1 LIRRLFKFKGET
13 EMKSAAKTLWIC
25 LLVLGLSFTPTTS
38 ASSQTYTATVTGTV
52 TDSQGASV
60 PKVKVVATNQGTKL
74 EYTAQ
79 TSDSGVYTIPFL
91 PVGVYVMTVEASGFK
106 KLVSNEIKLEVNQT
120 ARIDLQLQV
129 GGVNEIVNVADVT
142 PILQTETVTVGNVI
156 TGNTISSLPLNGRA
170 FQQLT
175 LLVPGSITVAPNS
188 LTSPQPNTGGGRPYV
203 NGNREQGNAFLLDG
217 ISVDETLDNLIGY
230 KPSIDALAEFRVE
243 TSNSSSEFGNVT
255 GATVNATI
263 KSGTNDWR
271 GNVFEF
277 IRNDKLDANSWSNGR
292 QKALTGV
299 PVPKNKLRQN
309 IFGGTLGGP
318 VIKNKLFFFTDY
330 QGSIQRTG
338 GPTSVRVASPA
349 WRSGD
354 LRTISAFIRDPAL
367 PRTQLCQATP
377 ANPTPGVNY
386 QQACFPNSQIPTS
399 RFSPFARALF
409 ADTSLYPLPD
419 RIDPSN
425 GTGIKD
431 VVTANTFD
439 GHQFDIRIDNR
450 LGDKDNFSGRYS
462 FGTNEV
468 LGVKGGLPIVLT
480 GKSFSRPQNIALN
493 WTHTFSPTIIN
504 EARVGLNRAVF
515 INAGFDWAG
524 IGKAN
529 AKFGIPGDQARTGLS
544 SVTLGNGLAGVGN
557 ALSDSSNATNTFH
570 YGDNLTILLGRHGL
584 KMGGQLQR
592 YQQNRFYA
600 GNNGILGLF
609 NYTATFTGQ
618 VFSDFLLDQLS
629 QKGKGGNPTDTN
641 RGVWGHRQNRL
652 GFFFQDDYKVRNNLT
667 FNLGMRWEYTSPVVE
682 VKDRQSNF
690 DIATGKQ
697 ILVGQNGDSRALYN
711 SYYKGFEPRLGFAW
725 TPEKFDGKFVVRAGY
740 GITQYMEGTGSNLRL
755 PLNPPFFTE
764 TDVPY
769 SVASGAGTI
778 TKGFTDLVGTGITG
792 QLRIWSPDLR
802 PQFTQQ
808 WNLTLEYQLFRSTSV
823 SAGYVGHWAT
833 HLVAPTDIN
842 QPLPGVGP
850 AANAQGTVLWAAD
863 QTRRPLFSLY
873 PNVTQTSV
881 TDSWAISKYHSLQ
894 MIARQRFTRGLEF
907 QASYTL
913 SKSMTD
919 NLGYYGSGGGV
930 NTTQSAYSSNAYD
943 RHGYNYGPAF
953 FDARHNF
960 IVSGTYDLPF
970 GKGRAFGKDWHPAL
984 NAIVGGWS
992 VGNIVQKRTGFPI
1005 TVTLGTARS
1014 LQAPRGTERPNLI
1027 GKATINSGTPDCYIY
1042 NPNNKFCSG
1051 SGTTA
1056 FGLPD
1061 FGTFGSAGVGIL
1073 YGPSFFNWDTT
1084 IGKKFYITEHK
1095 YFDFRAEFFNFT
1107 NTPNFNG
1114 PDRSWTATST
1124 TFGQITSVLNSSR
1137 NMEFALK
1144 FHF

>member
-1 LIRRLFKFKGET
+1 MKARSPKGFLGVI
-13 EMKSAAKTLWIC
+13 A
-25 LLVLGLSFTPTTS
+25 LLLTMIGS
-38 ASSQTYTATVTGTV
+38 ASAQTYTATATGTI
-52 TDSQGASV
+52 TDAQGAAV
-60 PKVKVVATNQGTKL
+60 MGAKVTAVNQGTKL
-74 EYTAQ
+74 EFTAQ
-79 TSDSGVYTIPFL
+79 TSESGVYSIPFL
-91 PVGVYVMTVEASGFK
+91 PVGKYIVSVEASGFK
-106 KLVSNEIKLEVNQT
+106 KIVSNEITLEVNQT
-120 ARIDLQLQV
+120 ARINLQLQV
-129 GGVNEIVNVADVT
+129 GGVNEIVNVTDVT
-142 PILQTETVTVGNVI
+142 PVLQTENVTVGNVI
-156 TGNTISSLPLNGRA
+156 TGNTISSLPLNGRN

-175 LLVPGSITVAPNS
+175 LLVPGSITVAPNTFS
-188 LTSPQPNTGGGRPYV
+188 TAQQTNQSGGRPYV

-230 KPSIDALAEFRVE
+230 KPSVDALAEFRVE

-255 GATVNATI
+255 GATVNAAI

-277 IRNDKLDANSWSNGR
+277 IRNDKLDANSWANGR

-299 PVPKNKLRQN
+299 EVPKNKLRQN

-318 VIKNKLFFFTDY
+318 IVKNKLFFFVDY
-330 QGSIQRTG
+330 QGTVQRTG
-338 GPTSVRVASPA
+338 GPGSVRVASAA

-354 LRTISAFIRDPAL
+354 LRTLSPYIRDPQL

-377 ANPTPGVNY
+377 ASPAAGVDY
-386 QQACFPNSQIPTS
+386 QQACFAAGGVLGIIPAN
-399 RFSPFARALF
+399 RIVNPVAKALF
-409 ADTSLYPLPD
+409 ADTKLYPLPD

-431 VVTANTFD
+431 VVTGNNYD

-450 LGDKDNFSGRYS
+450 WGEKDNFSGRYS
-462 FGTNEV
+462 FGNNES
-468 LGVKGGLPIVLT
+468 LGAKGGLPIVLT
-480 GKSFSRPQNIALN
+480 SKSFSRPQNIALN
-493 WTHTFSPTIIN
+493 WTHTFSPTVIN
-504 EARVGLNRAVF
+504 EARIGLNRATF
-515 INAGFDWAG
+515 ISAGYDWAG
-524 IGKAN
+524 IGEAN
-529 AKFGIPGDQARTGLS
+529 AKFGIPGGQARTGLS
-544 SVTLGNGLAGVGN
+544 GITIGNGLTGLGN
-557 ALSDSSNATNTFH
+557 ALSDSYNATNTFH
-570 YGDNLTILLGRHGL
+570 YGDNLTILRGRHSL

-600 GNNGILGLF
+600 GNNGILGF
-609 NYTATFTGQ
+609 FTYGATFSGQ
-618 VFSDFLLDQLS
+618 PFADFLLDLLTN
-629 QKGKGGNPTDTN
+629 KGKGGNPTDQN

-652 GFFFQDDYKVRNNLT
+652 GFFFQDDYKLRNNLT
-667 FNLGMRWEYTSPVVE
+667 VNLGMRWEYTSPVVE

-690 DIATGKQ
+690 DIATGKL
-697 ILVGQNGDSRALYN
+697 LVAGQNGNSRALYN
-711 SYYKGFEPRLGFAW
+711 SYYKGFEPRLGIAW
-725 TPEKFDGKFVVRAGY
+725 TPEKFNGKFVVRAGY

-769 SVASGAGTI
+769 DLSSGAGTI
-778 TKGFTDLVGTGITG
+778 TKGFTDLVSVGITG
-792 QLRIWSPDLR
+792 QLRIWNPNLR

-808 WNLTLEYQLFRSTSV
+808 WNLTLEHQLFKNTSV

-842 QPLPGVGP
+842 QPLPGTGP
-850 AANAQGTVLWAAD
+850 ASGWIAAQN
-863 QTRRPLFSLY
+863 RRPLFGLY
-873 PNVTQTSV
+873 PTVTQTSV

-894 MIARQRFTRGLEF
+894 VIARQRFTKGLEF

-930 NTTQSAYSSNAYD
+930 NTTQSAYSSNAYN

-960 IVSGTYDLPF
+960 IISSTYDLPF
-970 GKGRAFGKDWHPAL
+970 GKGQMFGKNWHPVVNAL
-984 NAIVGGWS
+984 LGGWNM
-992 VGNIVQKRTGFPI
+992 GNIIQRRTGFPI

-1027 GKATINSGTPDCYIY
+1027 GQATINSGTPDCYIY
-1042 NPNNKFCSG
+1042 NANNRFCTG

-1056 FGLPD
+1056 FALPD
-1061 FGTFGSAGVGIL
+1061 LGTFGSAGVGIL
-1073 YGPSFFNWDTT
+1073 YGPSFFNWDST
-1084 IGKKFYITEHK
+1084 IGKKFYISEHK

-1114 PDRSWTATST
+1114 PDRSWTLTST
-1124 TFGQITSVLNSSR
+1124 TFGQITSTLNSSR
-1137 NMEFALK
+1137 NLEFALK